1 MRGRMIEGNTNHD
14 KLYHSSL
21 PLIVFI
27 LFFTGLYISLIF
39 NKNIWTDEAFTM
51 ELVRENNFWG
61 IVKGTANDVHPPL
74 YYLIVKIFV
83 LVFGDK
89 FYIFKIVSVI
99 PIVLTM
105 LLAFFYVKPWWGT
118 RAAVLY
124 MIMLNAIPCVME
136 YGVQIRMYAWALF
149 FVTWAGLNAY
159 GICTQNQKEEDRQQ
173 DYIQLTVA
181 SICGCYTHTYAMIS
195 CVCIYFLVCIYTLCS
210 GKGFRKQILFKRCIL
225 SGCVVAI
232 CYIPWL
238 IVLFQQMINRIDN
251 YWIEPVTGQVIL
263 QYVNFLFSSRIPYS
277 EGMYFMLCM
286 MAIVICMW
294 RGSRKDKE
302 GIGALMFL
310 AVPILTAG
318 IGIVL
323 SILVTPFFIA
333 RYLLPCM
340 GLLAVFFAVAF
351 QRERSYV
358 HILIGV
364 FGMFMVINA
373 YQTNFQAEY
382 KSTQV
387 DELLDF
393 MEEHMGEDDLIAYNY
408 EIYGF
413 IYDIYFDDSKTVF
426 LSDID
431 FAQNFENI
439 WYFDSCV
446 TPWLDS
452 QVLTEYGLEKE
463 FIMNTGIEQ
472 NAFHLY
478 RIYHTGNH

>member
-1 MRGRMIEGNTNHD
+1 MRGRITEENNHHD

-21 PLIVFI
+21 PLIVLV
-27 LFFTGLYISLIF
+27 LFFTGLYLSLVF
-39 NKNIWTDEAFTM
+39 NKNIWTDEAFTI

-74 YYLIVKIFV
+74 YYLIAKIFV

-89 FYIFKIVSVI
+89 FYIYKIVSVI
-99 PIVLTM
+99 PMALTM
-105 LLAFFYVKPWWGT
+105 LLAFFYIKPWWGT
-118 RAAVLY
+118 RAAAIYV
-124 MIMLNAIPCVME
+124 IMLNAIPCVME

-149 FVTWAGLNAY
+149 FVTWAGLSAY
-159 GICTQNQKEEDRQQ
+159 GICMQEQKEYARQQ
-173 DYIQLTVA
+173 GYIQLTVA
-181 SICGCYTHTYAMIS
+181 SICGCYTHTYAMVS
-195 CVCIYFLVCIYTLCS
+195 CVCIYFLVCIYALCS
-210 GKGFRKQILFKRCIL
+210 GKGHKKRFLFRRCIL
-225 SGCVVAI
+225 SGCVVSV

-238 IVLFQQMINRIDN
+238 IVLFQQMANRIDN

-263 QYVNFLFSSRIPYS
+263 QYADFLFASRIPYS
-277 EGMYFMLCM
+277 KGMYFVLCM
-286 MAIVICMW
+286 MAIVICIW
-294 RGSRKDKE
+294 RGIRKDKE
-302 GIGALMFL
+302 GFGALMFL

-340 GLLAVFFAVAF
+340 GLLAIFFAVAF
-351 QRERSYV
+351 QRKRNYV
-358 HILIGV
+358 HILIGI
-364 FGMFMVINA
+364 FGMVMVINV

-387 DELLDF
+387 DELLGF
-393 MEEHMGEDDLIAYNY
+393 MDGHMGEEDLIAYNY

-426 LSDID
+426 LSDVD

-452 QVLTEYGLEKE
+452 QVLAEYGLEKE

-478 RIYHTGNH
+478 RIYHAEKY